1 MRAEEYVCVC
11 VCVCRR
17 VCVCVCV
24 CRLHVGSTTFNN
36 RINLLPATVSF
47 FQELSKM
54 RFLFLQAFTVGFRI
68 FYIILGSIL
77 PRLLCALAWKEVGS
91 AADIKSYFFH
101 PQHTM
106 LPDVVS
112 PLTTNMAEKWLKS
125 TVFMLINLLWH
136 SACFFLG
143 TPSSLTYMEPSLL
156 PSNISGAGE
165 VDTPFM
171 AWIQPSTMSG
181 LYASDTTVTRN
192 SHWPQCEMLA
202 SRTTSNTVRNWTNA
216 SKSASP
222 PDSLLGFNL
231 DSQPLILHSVLSS
244 SLQMPVPLQVHITE
258 DGVSTTHSW
267 QWTNHRT
274 PRPWPQPHPILSCL
288 CLLLSLL
295 CMHAKSL

>member
-1 MRAEEYVCVC
+1 M
-11 VCVCRR
+11 
-17 VCVCVCV
+17 CV
-24 CRLHVGSTTFNN
+24 CRLHGGSTAFNN
-36 RINLLPATVSF
+36 RINVLLATFSF

-54 RFLFLQAFTVGFRI
+54 RFFFLQAFTVGFRI

-77 PRLLCALAWKEVGS
+77 PGLPCALVWKKIRS
-91 AADIKSYFFH
+91 AADMKSYFFH

-106 LPDVVS
+106 LSNLVS

-181 LYASDTTVTRN
+181 LYVSDTTVMRN
-192 SHWPQCEMLA
+192 SHWPQCETLA
-202 SRTTSNTVRNWTNA
+202 PKNNVQHSEE
-216 SKSASP
+216 
-222 PDSLLGFNL
+222 PDSRLKISF
-231 DSQPLILHSVLSS
+231 
-244 SLQMPVPLQVHITE
+244 
-258 DGVSTTHSW
+258 STRS
-267 QWTNHRT
+267 
-274 PRPWPQPHPILSCL
+274 P
-288 CLLLSLL
+288 
-295 CMHAKSL
+295 A